1 MVTNESNSHI
11 FVAALMSAVAI
22 PSVIDIPMSGILTV
36 FDDDEEAE
44 DLSSMGLLYTGLQLT
59 SVIGFA
65 MSLCFAIMNNL
76 FVNILPDQL
85 VPKFLN
91 DHTFVMRTPV
101 VLIKLSFFCWIASL
115 GILAWVH
122 FCFLSLFFF
131 WFFLYLHS
139 HFFLFTSMH
148 SD

>member
-36 FDDDEEAE
+36 FDDDEEEAE

-101 VLIKLSFFCWIASL
+101 ILIKLSFFCWIASM
-115 GILAWVH
+115 GILAWVR
-122 FCFLSLFFF
+122 FCFLSLLFFSLRTLILPF
-131 WFFLYLHS
+131 Y
-139 HFFLFTSMH
+139 
-148 SD
+148 